1 MSLKI
6 TSLFLNLTSRFL
18 VTSSSPPPQED
29 YFGDLFIT
37 QDGDYILTQDARII
51 AVQNEVR
58 YLTSQLNEYIITEA
72 GDLITA

>member
-6 TSLFLNLTSRFL
+6 TSLFLNLTSKFL
-18 VTSSSPPPQED
+18 VTSSSPPQED

-51 AVQNEVR
+51 AVQNDII

>member
-6 TSLFLNLTSRFL
+6 TSLFLNLTSKFL
-18 VTSSSPPPQED
+18 VTSSSPPQED

-51 AVQNEVR
+51 AVQTDIR
-58 YLTSQLNEYIITEA
+58 YLTSQLNEFIITEA

>member
-6 TSLFLNLTSRFL
+6 TSLFLNLTSRFF
-18 VTSSSPPPQED
+18 VNSSPPSQED

-37 QDGDYILTQDARII
+37 QDGTYILTQDSLII
-51 AVQNEVR
+51 GAQTEII

-72 GDLITA
+72 GDLIIA